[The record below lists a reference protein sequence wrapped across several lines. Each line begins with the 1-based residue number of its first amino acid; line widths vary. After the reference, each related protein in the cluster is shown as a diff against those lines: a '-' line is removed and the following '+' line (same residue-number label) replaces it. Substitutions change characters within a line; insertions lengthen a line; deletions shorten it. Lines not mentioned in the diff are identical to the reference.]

1 MNLKS
6 HTNIARTN
14 WMQHRSPIRAGIFC
28 FSVSGIV
35 FAVCSMQAQQPGA
48 QQPSA
53 QKPAAAAPAQPA
65 QVPQTQ
71 APAAAPAPATPAQAA
86 PAIPKTDKNAK
97 PPTSHDRQRAAKLY
111 LAAGKLFEQQKY
123 PQAMKLYEAAAQ
135 LDPTNP
141 DYALAAGVAR
151 SHQVTAL
158 IQAAAK
164 DRNQGDPAAARA
176 ALAQA
181 LDLDSANPQIAQH
194 LNELGDDAIEGRET
208 PLYAEGTELLGPA
221 EELAPS
227 SALKSFH
234 LHTAQRQ
241 IIEQVFKGYGI
252 QPTIDNSVLS
262 TLARLDLDD
271 ANFADA
277 TRIVS
282 LLTHTFYVPLD
293 KRHAVVALDTPE
305 NRKKFEHEEVETL
318 YLSGLNAAEMTE
330 VSNLTRNIFDSR
342 QSVVSP
348 SAGTLTLRGTPQTLN
363 AINGTLRSLLEGH
376 NQVVLDVRLIQLGHT
391 SDRNTGVTPPA
402 SISAFNI
409 GSEEAQILNQNQAL
423 VQQIVSSGL
432 APAGDLGAILLIL
445 LASGQVSNSLF
456 SNGFAIFGGGLT
468 LSGVSFNPISAKL
481 SLNSSDSRELD
492 EVQLRLGDGEDG
504 TIKLGERYPIETSS
518 FSSLAGNSSSI
529 AGLTGAGTSSQLG
542 GLLSSL
548 SSAASATIPQFQ
560 YEDIGMTLKATPKV
574 MHGGLVALTL
584 DLKINALAGSS
595 INDVPVLNN
604 RAFSGV
610 VTLKDNENAV
620 IVSEIDKQESRAI
633 SGTPG
638 ISEIPGMNDL
648 TDKDV
653 SKNYASLLIIITPH
667 VVRGTQAAG
676 RSAMFRVE
684 KGETG
689 RRF

>member
-1 MNLKS
+1 MNLNS

-14 WMQHRSPIRAGIFC
+14 RMQRRSQICAAIFC
-28 FSVSGIV
+28 SPVLVLV
-35 FAVCSMQAQQPGA
+35 FAIGSAQ
-48 QQPSA
+48 A
-53 QKPAAAAPAQPA
+53 QKPAATAAPAQA
-65 QVPQTQ
+65 QPVQTPQTQ
-71 APAAAPAPATPAQAA
+71 PTAVSPAAAPKPATPAPAIPVQAA
-86 PAIPKTDKNAK
+86 PVTDKNAK
-97 PPTSHDRQRAAKLY
+97 PPKSSDRRRAAKLY
-111 LAAGKLFEQQKY
+111 LEAGKLFEQQKY

-141 DYALAAGVAR
+141 DYSLAAGVAR

-164 DRNQGDPAAARA
+164 DRTKGDPAAARA

-181 LDLDSANPQIAQH
+181 LDLDRANPQIAQH
-194 LNELGDDAIEGRET
+194 LNELGDEATAGRST
-208 PLYAEGTELLGPA
+208 PLYAEGPELLGPP
-221 EELAPS
+221 E
-227 SALKSFH
+227 ALVPTTALQSFH
-234 LHTAQRQ
+234 LHVAERQ
-241 IIEQVFKGYGI
+241 MIEQVFKAYGI
-252 QPTIDNSVLS
+252 QATVDDSVHY
-262 TLARLDLDD
+262 TLARLDVD
-271 ANFADA
+271 NVKFADA
-277 TRIVS
+277 MRILS

-293 KRHAVVALDTPE
+293 ARRAVVALDSPD

-330 VSNLTRNIFDSR
+330 VTNLTRNIFDSR
-342 QSVVSP
+342 QSVTSP
-348 SAGTLTLRGTPQTLN
+348 SSGTLTVRGSEQTLN
-363 AINGTLRSLLEGH
+363 AINATLRGLLEGH
-376 NQVVLDVRLIQLGHT
+376 NQVVLDVRLIQIAHT
-391 SDRNTGVTPPA
+391 SDRNAGITPPTA
-402 SISAFNI
+402 ITAFNF

-423 VQQIVSSGL
+423 VQQIISSGL

-468 LSGVSFNPISAKL
+468 LSGVSFNPITAKL

-492 EVQLRLGDGEDG
+492 DVQLRLGDGEDG

-548 SSAASATIPQFQ
+548 NSAAASTIPQFQ
-560 YEDIGMTLKATPKV
+560 YEDIGLTLKATPKV
-574 MHGGLVALTL
+574 MRGGLVALTL

-604 RAFSGV
+604 RALSGV
-610 VTLKDNENAV
+610 VTLKDNENAA
-620 IVSEIDKQESRAI
+620 IVTEIDKQESRAI

-653 SKNYASLLIIITPH
+653 SKNYASLLIVITPH
-667 VVRGTQAAG
+667 IVRGTQAAG
-676 RSAMFRVE
+676 HTPMFRVE
-684 KGETG
+684 KGTAA
-689 RRF
+689 R

>member
-1 MNLKS
+1 MTRL
-6 HTNIARTN
+6 
-14 WMQHRSPIRAGIFC
+14 RAGRHRF
-28 FSVSGIV
+28 
-35 FAVCSMQAQQPGA
+35 
-48 QQPSA
+48 
-53 QKPAAAAPAQPA
+53 
-65 QVPQTQ
+65 
-71 APAAAPAPATPAQAA
+71 TPRG
-86 PAIPKTDKNAK
+86 PNCW
-97 PPTSHDRQRAAKLY
+97 
-111 LAAGKLFEQQKY
+111 
-123 PQAMKLYEAAAQ
+123 
-135 LDPTNP
+135 
-141 DYALAAGVAR
+141 
-151 SHQVTAL
+151 
-158 IQAAAK
+158 
-164 DRNQGDPAAARA
+164 
-176 ALAQA
+176 
-181 LDLDSANPQIAQH
+181 DL
-194 LNELGDDAIEGRET
+194 
-208 PLYAEGTELLGPA
+208 A